1 MCTSQRFQL
10 KRDCFKD
17 RHPRVF
23 FHGTDYHFFLP
34 KGDSQ
39 VKSKDLMQV
48 STQRELELFRQPEP
62 NTMPIEAI
70 RKQQG
75 PGAAFTLACASS
87 GLADQTIYEF
97 VDIDAGTF
105 SKIKKGLATLQADQ
119 WVKFCYAVNN
129 YIYPEWCAF
138 QLGRTLV
145 EIKTEAERRA
155 DAAEK
160 RALEAELKVSVLME
174 TYRARAVA

>member
-1 MCTSQRFQL
+1 
-10 KRDCFKD
+10 
-17 RHPRVF
+17 
-23 FHGTDYHFFLP
+23 
-34 KGDSQ
+34 
-39 VKSKDLMQV
+39 MQV
-48 STQRELELFRQPEP
+48 ATQRELDLYIQPEP
-62 NTMPIEAI
+62 NTAPIEMI
-70 RKQQG
+70 RKQAG
-75 PGAAFTLACASS
+75 PGAAFSLACNSCGAPDQKI
-87 GLADQTIYEF
+87 ADF
-97 VDIDAGTF
+97 VGIDAGTF

-160 RALEAELKVSVLME
+160 RAADAELAVRVLMD
-174 TYRARAVA
+174 TFKARA

>member
-1 MCTSQRFQL
+1 M
-10 KRDCFKD
+10 K
-17 RHPRVF
+17 
-23 FHGTDYHFFLP
+23 
-34 KGDSQ
+34 
-39 VKSKDLMQV
+39 VKSKELSQV
-48 STQRELELFRQPEP
+48 AEQRELELFRQPERNDAP
-62 NTMPIEAI
+62 LEMI

-75 PGAAFTLACASS
+75 SGAAFTLACSSS

-97 VDIDAGTF
+97 VGIDAGTF
-105 SKIKKGLATLQADQ
+105 SKIKKGLATLQADDMA
-119 WVKFCYAVNN
+119 KFCYAVNN

-160 RALEAELKVSVLME
+160 RAADAELKVKTLLE
-174 TYRARAVA
+174 TFQVRAA